1 MERRMDN
8 RVKFAKEKFLSG
20 YNCAQSVFFACL
32 DDKQISKD
40 AALKIATGFGAG
52 LGRMQE
58 VCGAVS
64 GAIMAMGLK
73 YGRGES
79 EDKNTS
85 EVTYQKTQDII
96 KAFEKIHGSIICREL
111 LNGCDLLTEEGQTEF
126 RDQGLLQNTCIKCV
140 ETAVRLLEK
149 F

>member
-32 DDKQISKD
+32 DEKQISKD

-64 GAIMAMGLK
+64 GAIMAVGLK
-73 YGRGES
+73 CGRGEG
-79 EDKNTS
+79 EDKNAS
-85 EVTYQKTQDII
+85 EVTYQKTRDLI
-96 KAFEKIHGSIICREL
+96 KAFKEIHGSILCREL
-111 LNGCDLLTEEGQTEF
+111 LNGCNLRTEEGQTEF
-126 RDQGLLQNTCIKCV
+126 RDQGLLQKTCIKCV
-140 ETAVRLLEK
+140 ETAVRLLEE